1 MCFQGEDRKQ
11 KSLHT
16 VRNGANGT
24 RGGGCQPGLVHS
36 ACSKLT
42 SRPLKVLMSKTQSE
56 LVGFAEVSPVLWGV
70 LIE

>member
-1 MCFQGEDRKQ
+1 MCFRGENRKQ
-11 KSLHT
+11 KILHT
-16 VRNGANGT
+16 VRNWVNGT
-24 RGGGCQPGLVHS
+24 RDGGGQPSLVHS

-42 SRPLKVLMSKTQSE
+42 SLPLKVLMSETQSE